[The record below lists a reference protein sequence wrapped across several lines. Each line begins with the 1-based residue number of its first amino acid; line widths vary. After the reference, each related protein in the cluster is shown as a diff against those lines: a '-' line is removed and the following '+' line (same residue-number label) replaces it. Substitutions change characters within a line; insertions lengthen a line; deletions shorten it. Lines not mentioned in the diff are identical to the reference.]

1 MKSKNLFKIL
11 KSKRF
16 KNIELDNIIESKYV
30 LKRSGG
36 SYRQF
41 LFSFYDQNQ
50 KEWSL
55 VPDLSVN
62 SAVKFIQNNIKTKTK
77 WFYSGEAYRKQ
88 SKNYNSPII
97 NQTGFEIFAS
107 NNRIKDDKEII
118 QTSVEIFKK
127 SKFKKG
133 ELNISNIEIFNAL
146 VDRLSLQLRWKDRV
160 KRHFC
165 RETYFNQLLNKLSS
179 NTDINSVAVE
189 KDKKMAEKLRKQ
201 NPNTLYSG
209 RTLKDILERF
219 DLKNYKEPRL
229 GTDKRNVKIIKDYL
243 KISCQI
249 EKAPKI
255 LNKFFKKNKLN
266 LFISDDYFP
275 ISISSDKNIKINFST
290 NINRSLEY
298 YSGMVFNIT
307 VTKKGKKNVLLSGGR
322 YDGLLK
328 NLGSKKNINA
338 VGAAIDMSLI

>member
-1 MKSKNLFKIL
+1 MKSRNLFKIL
-11 KSKRF
+11 KSKGF

-41 LFSFYDQNQ
+41 LFSFYDQNL

-55 VPDLSVN
+55 VPDLSV
-62 SAVKFIQNNIKTKTK
+62 SSVVKFIQNKIKSKTK
-77 WFYSGEAYRKQ
+77 WFYTGEAYRKQ
-88 SKNYNSPII
+88 NKNYNSPII

-107 NNRIKDDKEII
+107 NDKIKDDKEII
-118 QTSVEIFKK
+118 QTSIEILKK
-127 SKFKKG
+127 SNFKIG

-146 VDRLSLQLRWKDRV
+146 VNRLTLARRWKDRI

-165 RETYFNQLLNKLSS
+165 REVYFNQLLKKLSS
-179 NTDINSVAVE
+179 STDIDPVAVE
-189 KDKKMAEKLRKQ
+189 KDKKIAEKLRKQ
-201 NPNTLYSG
+201 NLNTLYSG

-219 DLKNYKEPRL
+219 DLKNYKEPRS
-229 GTDKRNVKIIKDYL
+229 GTDKKNVKIIKDYL
-243 KISCQI
+243 KISCPI
-249 EKAPKI
+249 EKATDT

-275 ISISSDKNIKINFST
+275 VIVNKSLRIKFST

-298 YSGMVFNIT
+298 YSGMVFNIS
-307 VTKKGKKNVLLSGGR
+307 VNNKGKKSVLVSGGR

-328 NLGSKKNINA
+328 NLGSKKETSA
-338 VGAAIDMSLI
+338 VGAAIDMSLL